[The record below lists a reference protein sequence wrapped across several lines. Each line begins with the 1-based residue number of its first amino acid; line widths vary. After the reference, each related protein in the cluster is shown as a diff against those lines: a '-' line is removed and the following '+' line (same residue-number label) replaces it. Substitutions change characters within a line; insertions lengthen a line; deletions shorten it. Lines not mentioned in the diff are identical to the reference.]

1 LRLEVRVARRYA
13 KALVEVLPEEKLE
26 KVLEEVKT
34 INQLIDDRAIRYFK
48 SPVVAVEKK
57 KSLMEQILSKIEV
70 MEELRRVLLLMA
82 EKNRLGILREF
93 VSEFESLVDA
103 KLGIVKAEITS
114 ATELDEN
121 TLEKIKTKIE
131 ELFGKKAEISVN
143 LDPSLIGGFVVKVAD
158 KVIDASV
165 KTQLENLKKAIAD

>member
-1 LRLEVRVARRYA
+1 MRLEVRVARRYA

-165 KTQLENLKKAIAD
+165 KTQLENLKKVIAD